1 MRKNRNRRSENP
13 SVPIF
18 LRLKQAAGS
27 VHIDL
32 LRLPKFF
39 HSGGLCL
46 GRDRR
51 CGHGVDHGGQVP
63 KGQGI
68 QRPEILLSDIA
79 KECGDLGIVHNT
91 GKGNSLSSRKYQ
103 GMEPHRHHDPH
114 SAERADDGAGVSG
127 VIQKV
132 VGDIQPGRSQPTRAG
147 VQMLLHGGK
156 TGVRP

>member
-1 MRKNRNRRSENP
+1 MSTLTCSVCRSF
-13 SVPIF
+13 ST
-18 LRLKQAAGS
+18 AAACASAETGAAA
-27 VHIDL
+27 
-32 LRLPKFF
+32 
-39 HSGGLCL
+39 
-46 GRDRR
+46 
-51 CGHGVDHGGQVP
+51 HGVDHGGQVP

-103 GMEPHRHHDPH
+103 GMEPHGHHDPH

-132 VGDIQPGRSQPTRAG
+132 VGDIQPGRSQPTRARG
-147 VQMLLHGGK
+147 PDASP
-156 TGVRP
+156 RR